1 MGHLLQTRKDIMRL
15 VGLVLYEM
23 SVRFNIDMD
32 PSNLLAPGG
41 FAGIHLRT
49 SSDAMVVSNLKI
61 TSTTI
66 VNWYTLEG
74 LDEF

>member
-1 MGHLLQTRKDIMRL
+1 
-15 VGLVLYEM
+15 M

-49 SSDAMVVSNLKI
+49 SSDAMIVSNLKI
-61 TSTTI
+61 TSTTM